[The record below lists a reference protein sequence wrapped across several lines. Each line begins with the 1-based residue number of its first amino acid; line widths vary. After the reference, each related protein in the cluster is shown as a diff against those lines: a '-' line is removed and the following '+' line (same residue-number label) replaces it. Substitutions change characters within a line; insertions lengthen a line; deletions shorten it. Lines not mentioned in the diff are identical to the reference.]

1 MKTRLLGLL
10 IALMLVLG
18 LSVPAFAATTAD
30 VTITW
35 TGTVIAMTN
44 SEATWT
50 IGSVNATA
58 TYWWTTAGTAPAPEP
73 FEADDMKST
82 VTNTGNVAEDF
93 DVHGHNSTGG
103 AGWTLS
109 ADDSPAANEFSIR
122 AGRTGTTNEAAMIQV
137 ITTET
142 EIISNLAAAGTMKI
156 CLELETGTITVPD
169 AQTTTITLTARIV
182 S

>member
-1 MKTRLLGLL
+1 MKTRILGLL
-10 IALMLVLG
+10 IALTLVLG
-18 LSVPAFAATTAD
+18 LSVPAFAVTTAD

-50 IGSVNATA
+50 IGSVSASS
-58 TYWWTTAGTAPAPEP
+58 TYWWTDNGSAPDEP
-73 FEADDMKST
+73 FSAARMKST

-93 DVHGHNSTGG
+93 DIHGHNSTGG

-122 AGRTGTTNEAAMIQV
+122 AGITGTANEAAMIQV

-142 EIISNLAAAGTMKI
+142 ELISNLAAAGTMKI

-169 AQTTTITLTARIV
+169 AQTTTVTLTARV
-182 S
+182 HA